1 MKTKTKTNKESL
13 EMIQTIK
20 QFLRYED
27 GKLYWKV
34 DRGRG
39 VKAGDRAGSFR
50 PEGYRQVQVMSIPYL
65 EHRVIW
71 CLVHSEFPSF
81 SIDHKNGNIA
91 DNRIENLREVSL
103 SENQRAF
110 RKATRGA
117 SSVFRGVHFSRRSQK
132 FYAQISLCGVNTYL
146 GSFDC
151 EIEAAKAYDRA
162 AIEHGFDV
170 QALNFKPYYGE
181 QK

>member
-34 DRGRG
+34 ARGRG
-39 VKAGDRAGSFR
+39 VKAGDRAGSLR
-50 PEGYRQVQVMSIPYL
+50 HDGYRQVKVMGTYYA

-71 CLVHSEFPSF
+71 GLVHSEFPSLC
-81 SIDHKNGNIA
+81 IDHKNGNVA
-91 DNRIENLREVSL
+91 DNRIENLRDVSF

-110 RKATRGA
+110 RKNTHGA
-117 SSVFRGVHFSRRSQK
+117 SSVFRGVYWYRRDNK
-132 FYAQISLCGVNTYL
+132 FYAQISLNGVNTYL

-162 AIEHGFDV
+162 AIKHGFDV